1 MHIDNF
7 SQLVTWFTRLWPG
20 MSDILSAI
28 MGEYMTKQLA
38 AKRLILGF
46 DAGCMTCSRIA
57 EDAAAA
63 SGGKLEVMNLSSPE
77 MVQWRTQALGAT
89 PPWKPTLVELAGT
102 VTSVR
107 TGPAIGLALIRNLG
121 TVGSWAV
128 LQAIGKLRQKS
139 GEATRGPE
147 LGPSRSAFLR
157 GLTGAALGVS
167 ILAGSSNSAMA
178 AGNAK
183 KMRNNHW
190 FDEVESVAI
199 EELSPDRAM
208 AAWRKAV
215 TTDNFAKLAA
225 LPSMSAGLTLAAAE
239 NVRGVTC
246 KNELDNGPTVRGAVH
261 ALKDGGTMTAL
272 ALIDE
277 DRITVTYEVATKS
290 GTIRRLTKVH
300 QVTGEL
306 TSRLVAEA
314 DDGVATD
321 ISALR
326 AASDAGLTPMADG
339 CPDCMSR
346 RCDDMDWGCAAACCG
361 ACRFAN
367 FFAMMG
373 CLAVFCPGCTVG
385 TCCRRYSCQPIARC
399 GPY

>member
-1 MHIDNF
+1 M
-7 SQLVTWFTRLWPG
+7 P
-20 MSDILSAI
+20 DILGAN

-38 AKRLILGF
+38 AKRLVLGF

-63 SGGKLEVMNLSSPE
+63 SGGKLEVMNLRSPE
-77 MVQWRTQALGAT
+77 MVKWRTEALGAT

-102 VTSVR
+102 VTTVR
-107 TGPAIGLALIRNLG
+107 TGPAIGFALIRNLG
-121 TVGSWAV
+121 TAGSWGV
-128 LQAIGKLRQKS
+128 LKSIGKLRQES
-139 GEATRGPE
+139 GEANRGPE
-147 LGPSRSAFLR
+147 FGPSRSAFLR
-157 GLTGAALGVS
+157 GLTGVALGVS
-167 ILAGSSNSAMA
+167 ILAGSGNAAVA
-178 AGNAK
+178 AGNPK

-190 FDEVESVAI
+190 FDAVESVAK
-199 EELSPDRAM
+199 EELTPERAM

-215 TTDNFAKLAA
+215 ATDNFAKLAA
-225 LPSMSAGLTLAAAE
+225 LPTMRAGLTLPAPE
-239 NVRGVTC
+239 SVRGVTC
-246 KNELDNGPTVRGAVH
+246 ETELDNGPTVRGAMH
-261 ALKDGGTMTAL
+261 TLKNGGTMTAL

-277 DRITVTYEVATKS
+277 DRMTVTYEVATKS

-306 TSRLVAEA
+306 TSQLMAEA

-326 AASDAGLTPMADG
+326 ASTGGGLTPMANG
-339 CPDCMSR
+339 CPDCMSP

-367 FFAMMG
+367 FFVMMS

>member
-1 MHIDNF
+1 M
-7 SQLVTWFTRLWPG
+7 P
-20 MSDILSAI
+20 DILGAN

-63 SGGKLEVMNLSSPE
+63 SGGKLEVMNLGSAE
-77 MVQWRTQALGAT
+77 MVKWRTQALGAT
-89 PPWKPTLVELAGT
+89 PPWRPTLVELVGT
-102 VTSVR
+102 VTAVR
-107 TGPAIGLALIRNLG
+107 TGPAIGFALIRNLG
-121 TVGSWAV
+121 TAGSWGV
-128 LQAIGKLRQKS
+128 LKSIGKLRQES
-139 GEATRGPE
+139 GEANRGPE
-147 LGPSRSAFLR
+147 FGPSRSAFLR

-167 ILAGSSNSAMA
+167 ILAGSGNAAMA
-178 AGNAK
+178 APNPK
-183 KMRNNHW
+183 KTRNNHW
-190 FDEVESVAI
+190 FDAVESIAK
-199 EELSPDRAM
+199 EELSPERAM

-215 TTDNFAKLAA
+215 ATDNFAKLAA
-225 LPSMSAGLTLAAAE
+225 LPTMRAGLTLPAPE
-239 NVRGVTC
+239 SVRGVTC
-246 KNELDNGPTVRGAVH
+246 ETELDNGPTVRGAMH
-261 ALKDGGTMTAL
+261 TLKNGGTMTAL

-277 DRITVTYEVATKS
+277 DRMTVTYEVATKS

-306 TSRLVAEA
+306 TSQLMAEA

-326 AASDAGLTPMADG
+326 ASNDDGLTPMANG
-339 CPDCMSR
+339 CPDCMSP

-367 FFAMMG
+367 FVVMMG

>member
-1 MHIDNF
+1 MPN
-7 SQLVTWFTRLWPG
+7 
-20 MSDILSAI
+20 ILTAI
-28 MGEYMTKQLA
+28 MGDYMTKQLA
-38 AKRLILGF
+38 AERLILGF

-77 MVQWRTQALGAT
+77 MVRWRTQALGAT
-89 PPWKPTLVELAGT
+89 PPWKPTLVEVAGT
-102 VTSVR
+102 VATVR
-107 TGPAIGLALIRNLG
+107 TGPSIGLALVRNLG
-121 TVGSWAV
+121 TGGSWAV
-128 LQAIGKLRQKS
+128 LKSIGKLRQES
-139 GEATRGPE
+139 GDANRGPE
-147 LGPSRSAFLR
+147 FGPSRTVFLR

-167 ILAGSSNSAMA
+167 ILAGSSNSALA
-178 AGNAK
+178 TGNSK
-183 KMRNNHW
+183 KIRNNHW
-190 FDEVESVAI
+190 FDAVESVAK
-199 EELSPDRAM
+199 EELSPEHAM
-208 AAWRKAV
+208 TAWRKAV
-215 TTDNFAKLAA
+215 ATDNFAKLAA
-225 LPSMSAGLTLAAAE
+225 LPTMSAGVTLPAAE

-246 KNELDNGPTVRGAVH
+246 ETESTSGATVRGAIH
-261 ALKDGGTMTAL
+261 RLKNGGTMTAL
-272 ALIDE
+272 ALIDD

-300 QVTGEL
+300 EVTGEL

-321 ISALR
+321 INALR
-326 AASDAGLTPMADG
+326 ASTDAEQLTPMADG

-367 FFAMMG
+367 FVVMMG

-385 TCCRRYSCQPIARC
+385 TCCRRYSCQPISRC